1 MARVQVRSL
10 SYATPNR
17 VVDYVDEQIEKL
29 RPQLPKPLADR
40 LPKVNPEVLHT
51 ALRFIF

>member
-1 MARVQVRSL
+1 MRSL

-29 RPQLPKPLADR
+29 RLQLPKPLADR
-40 LPKVNPEVLHT
+40 LPKVNPEVLQLSLSF
-51 ALRFIF
+51 AFLK